1 MDIATITGFILAV
14 SMVLFGMGFD
24 FNTFIDATSILIVV
38 GGATGLTIM
47 SFPLRDVVN
56 SPRYLWY
63 CVVPPKPGVDRDKVI
78 SDLEKGIFYFKRVK
92 EYVIACGWV
101 GVLIGLVL
109 MLKYMDDPA
118 AIGPAM
124 AICLLTALY
133 GILGGYFVFIPI
145 RTKLQVR
152 LDEFTKAA

>member
-1 MDIATITGFILAV
+1 MDIATIAGFILAV

-24 FNTFIDATSILIVV
+24 FNTFIDANSILIVV
-38 GGATGLTIM
+38 GGTCGLTIV
-47 SFPLRDVVN
+47 SFPLSDVVN
-56 SPRYLWY
+56 MPRHLWY
-63 CVVPPKPGVDRDKVI
+63 CWVPPKPGADRDTVI
-78 SDLEKGIFYFKRVK
+78 SDLKKGIFYFKRIK
-92 EYVIACGWV
+92 EYAIACGWV

-109 MLKYMDDPA
+109 MLKSMDDPA

-133 GILGGYFVFIPI
+133 GILFGYFVFIPI
-145 RTKLQVR
+145 STKLQVR

>member
-1 MDIATITGFILAV
+1 MDIATITGSILAV
-14 SMVLFGMGFD
+14 SMVILGMDFD
-24 FNTFIDATSILIVV
+24 FNTFVDASSIFIVV
-38 GGATGLTIM
+38 GGTLGLTIM
-47 SFPLRDVVN
+47 SFPLSDTIKA
-56 SPRYLWY
+56 LGWAWY
-63 CVVPPKPGVDRDKVI
+63 CVVPPKPGADRDRVI

-92 EYVIACGWV
+92 ENAIACGWV

-109 MLKYMDDPA
+109 MLKSMDDPA

-133 GILGGYFVFIPI
+133 GILFGYFVFIPI
-145 RTKLQVR
+145 STKLQVR

>member
-1 MDIATITGFILAV
+1 MDIATITGIILAWGFV
-14 SMVLFGMGFD
+14 IWGME
-24 FNTFIDATSILIVV
+24 FNAATFLNVPSILIVA
-38 GGATGLTIM
+38 GCSFGLSLM
-47 SFPLRDVVN
+47 SFPLSDNVN
-56 SPRYLWY
+56 FVRYASY
-63 CVVPPKPGVDRDKVI
+63 CIVPPKHGAYREKVI
-78 SDLEKGIFYFKRVK
+78 SDLEKGIFMCKRIK

-109 MLKYMDDPA
+109 MLNHMDDPA

-133 GILGGYFVFIPI
+133 GILIGYFFFLPI
-145 RTKLQVR
+145 GTKLQMR

>member
-14 SMVLFGMGFD
+14 SMVLFGMEFD
-24 FNTFIDATSILIVV
+24 FGTFIDRTSIFIVV
-38 GGATGLTIM
+38 GGTSGLTIM
-47 SFPLRDVVN
+47 SFPLSDTLKA
-56 SPRYLWY
+56 YKWAWY
-63 CVVPPKPGVDRDKVI
+63 CVVPPKPGADRDKVI

-92 EYVIACGWV
+92 EYAIACGWV

-109 MLKYMDDPA
+109 ILKNLDDLA

-133 GILGGYFVFIPI
+133 VILICYFV
-145 RTKLQVR
+145 
-152 LDEFTKAA
+152 

>member
-14 SMVLFGMGFD
+14 SMVLFGVQYD
-24 FNTFIDATSILIVV
+24 LNTFIDTTSIFIVV
-38 GGATGLTIM
+38 GGTLGLIIM
-47 SFPLRDVVN
+47 SFPLSDTLKA
-56 SPRYLWY
+56 YKWAWY
-63 CVVPPKPGVDRDKVI
+63 CVVPPKPGADRDTVI

-92 EYVIACGWV
+92 ENAIACGWV

-109 MLKYMDDPA
+109 MLKSMDDPA

-145 RTKLQVR
+145 STKLQVR